1 MKTHTRQID
10 CFAWT
15 TKMVGKNYDRLVL
28 LIQCSAAIVV
38 EINVDNLTG
47 VNICAKKT

>member
-1 MKTHTRQID
+1 
-10 CFAWT
+10 
-15 TKMVGKNYDRLVL
+15 MVGKNYDRLVL
-28 LIQCSAAIVV
+28 LIQCSAVVV